1 MELSESTLQVLRN
14 FSGINQN
21 LLIKSGSNIKTIS
34 EARNVVATADVTESF
49 EKDFGIYDLNEFI
62 GVMGLVDT
70 PSLKFEDDFVI
81 VSDSSGRSKVKYFYA
96 AEETLTTPTKDVT
109 MPEADVKF
117 VLDND
122 TLNKLKKAAS
132 TLGHSEVSIKAKD
145 GILSLSVVENQN
157 ATSNAFSIDIDGEFK
172 QDAVFNFIISI
183 SNLKILPGDYEVEI
197 SSKLITQFKNKEV
210 PLRYWIALEKT
221 STYGVWHVRKF
232 NPTKRSC

>member
-21 LLIKSGSNIKTIS
+21 ILIKSGSNIKTIS

-62 GVMGLVDT
+62 GVIGLVNS
-70 PSLKFEDDFVI
+70 PSLKFEDHSVT
-81 VSDSSGRSKVKYFYA
+81 VSDASGRSKVNYFYA
-96 AEETLTTPTKDVT
+96 AEETLTAPTKDVT

-132 TLGHSEVSIKAKD
+132 TLGPTEVSIQAKD
-145 GILSLSVVENQN
+145 GVLSLSVLENKN
-157 ATSNAFSIDIDGEFK
+157 PTSNAFSIDIDGEFK

-197 SSKLITQFKNKEV
+197 SSKLITQFKNKEI
-210 PLRYWIALEKT
+210 PLKYWIALEKS
-221 STYGVWHVRKF
+221 STYGA
-232 NPTKRSC
+232 

>member
-21 LLIKSGSNIKTIS
+21 ILIKTGSNIKTIS

-96 AEETLTTPTKDVT
+96 AEETLTAPTKDVT
-109 MPEADVKF
+109 MPEADFKF

-122 TLNKLKKAAS
+122 TLNRLKKAAS

-145 GILSLSVVENQN
+145 GVLSLSVVENQN

-197 SSKLITQFKNKEV
+197 SSKLITQFKNKEL
-210 PLRYWIALEKT
+210 PLKYWIALEKS
-221 STYGVWHVRKF
+221 STYGA
-232 NPTKRSC
+232 

>member
-1 MELSESTLQVLRN
+1 MELSENTLQILRN

-34 EARNVVATADVTESF
+34 EARNVVATADVTENF
-49 EKDFGIYDLNEFI
+49 EKDFGIYDLSEFI

-70 PSLKFEDDFVI
+70 PTLKFEDDFVT

-96 AEETLTTPTKDVT
+96 AEETLTSPTKDVT

-117 VLDND
+117 TLDND

-145 GILSLSVVENQN
+145 GVLSLSVVENQN

-197 SSKLITQFKNKEV
+197 SSKLITQFKNKEI
-210 PLRYWIALEKT
+210 PLKYWIALEKT
-221 STYGVWHVRKF
+221 STYGA
-232 NPTKRSC
+232 

>member
-1 MELSESTLQVLRN
+1 
-14 FSGINQN
+14 
-21 LLIKSGSNIKTIS
+21 LIKPGSIIKTIS

-70 PSLKFEDDFVI
+70 PTLKFEDDFVT

-96 AEETLTTPTKDVT
+96 AEETLTSPAKDVN
-109 MPEADVKF
+109 MPDGDVKF
-117 VLDND
+117 TLDND

-132 TLGHSEVSIKAKD
+132 TLGHNEVSIKANN
-145 GILSLSVVENQN
+145 GVLSLSIVENQN

-183 SNLKILPGDYEVEI
+183 SNLKILPGDYDVEI
-197 SSKLITQFKNKEV
+197 SSKLITQFKHKEI
-210 PLRYWIALEKT
+210 PLKYWIALEKT
-221 STYGVWHVRKF
+221 STYGA
-232 NPTKRSC
+232 

>member
-1 MELSESTLQVLRN
+1 MELSENTLQILRN

-21 LLIKSGSNIKTIS
+21 LLIKPGSIIKTIS

-70 PSLKFEDDFVI
+70 PSLKFEDDFVT

-96 AEETLTTPTKDVT
+96 AEETLTSPAKDVN
-109 MPEADVKF
+109 MPDGDVKF
-117 VLDND
+117 TLDND

-132 TLGHSEVSIKAKD
+132 TLGHNEVSIKANN
-145 GILSLSVVENQN
+145 GVLSLSIVENQN

-183 SNLKILPGDYEVEI
+183 SNLKILPGDYDVEI
-197 SSKLITQFKNKEV
+197 SSKLITQFKHKEM
-210 PLRYWIALEKT
+210 PLKYWIALEKT
-221 STYGVWHVRKF
+221 STYGA
-232 NPTKRSC
+232 

>member
-1 MELSESTLQVLRN
+1 MELSENTLNVLRN

-21 LLIKSGSNIKTIS
+21 MLIKTGTNIKTIS
-34 EARNVVATADVTESF
+34 EARNVVATADVTEEF
-49 EKDFGIYDLNEFI
+49 PKDFGIYDLNEFI

-70 PSLKFEDDFVI
+70 PSLKFDEDYVT

-96 AEETLTTPTKDVT
+96 AEETLTAPTKDVT
-109 MPEADVKF
+109 MPDADVKF
-117 VLDND
+117 TLDNS

-132 TLGHSEVSIKAKD
+132 TLGHSEVSIRAKD
-145 GILSLSVVENQN
+145 GVLSLSVVENQN

-197 SSKLITQFKNKEV
+197 SSKLITQFKNKEI
-210 PLRYWIALEKT
+210 PLKYWIALEKS
-221 STYGVWHVRKF
+221 STYGA
-232 NPTKRSC
+232 

>member
-1 MELSESTLQVLRN
+1 MELCENTLNVLRN

-21 LLIKSGSNIKTIS
+21 IMIRSGNNIKTMS
-34 EARNVVATADVTESF
+34 ETRNMIATADVSEQFT
-49 EKDFGIYDLNEFI
+49 KDFGIYDLNEFI

-81 VSDSSGRSKVKYFYA
+81 VSDSSGRSKIKYFYA
-96 AEETLTTPTKDVT
+96 AEETLTTATKDVN

-117 VLDND
+117 TLDND
-122 TLNKLKKAAS
+122 TLNRLKKAAS

-145 GILSLSVVENQN
+145 GVLSLSVVENQN

-183 SNLKILPGDYEVEI
+183 SNLKILPGDYDVEI
-197 SSKLITQFKNKEV
+197 SSKLITQFKNKEL
-210 PLRYWIALEKT
+210 PLTYWIALEKS
-221 STYGVWHVRKF
+221 STYGA
-232 NPTKRSC
+232 

>member
-1 MELSESTLQVLRN
+1 MELSENTLNVLRN

-21 LLIKSGSNIKTIS
+21 MLIKSGTNIKTIS
-34 EARNVVATADVTESF
+34 EARNVVATADVTEEF
-49 EKDFGIYDLNEFI
+49 PKDFGIYDLNEFI
-62 GVMGLVDT
+62 GVMGLVDA

-81 VSDSSGRSKVKYFYA
+81 VSDSSGRSKVKYFYS

-117 VLDND
+117 ILDNS

-132 TLGHSEVSIKAKD
+132 TLGHSEVSIRAKD
-145 GILSLSVVENQN
+145 GVLSLSVVENQN

-197 SSKLITQFKNKEV
+197 SSKLITQFKNKEI
-210 PLRYWIALEKT
+210 PLKYWIALEKS
-221 STYGVWHVRKF
+221 STYGA
-232 NPTKRSC
+232 

>member
-21 LLIKSGSNIKTIS
+21 ILIKTGSNIKTIS

-70 PSLKFEDDFVI
+70 PSLKFEDHSVT

-96 AEETLTTPTKDVT
+96 AEETLTAPTKDVT
-109 MPEADVKF
+109 MPDADVKF

-122 TLNKLKKAAS
+122 TLNKIKKASS
-132 TLGHSEVSIKAKD
+132 TLGHTEFSITGKD
-145 GILSLSVVENQN
+145 GVLTLSVIDSKNT
-157 ATSNAFSIDIDGEFK
+157 TSNAFSIDISGDFTE
-172 QDAVFNFIISI
+172 DNFNFIFDIK
-183 SNLKILPGDYEVEI
+183 NLKMIPGNYQVGL
-197 SSKLITQFKNKEV
+197 SSKLISHFVNQDSGIE
-210 PLRYWIALEKT
+210 YWIALEKT
-221 STYGVWHVRKF
+221 STYGA
-232 NPTKRSC
+232 